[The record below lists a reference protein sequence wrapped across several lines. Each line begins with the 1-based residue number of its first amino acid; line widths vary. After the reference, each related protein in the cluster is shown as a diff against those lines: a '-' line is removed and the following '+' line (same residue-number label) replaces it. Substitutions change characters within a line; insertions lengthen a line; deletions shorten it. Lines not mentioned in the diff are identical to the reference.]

1 MNQNNT
7 DSVNIFEQISQICRE
22 FRRQLTQGTSP
33 PIEKFLSGIANDG
46 RETLFSNLLEIE
58 LRFRQSKGESPT
70 SEEYIQRF
78 PQFAKQVRRAF
89 FEPTVAS
96 IETSLSDD
104 GATQSLKAAGAK
116 SEHSLNLHIPD
127 ANRLG
132 DYELVREL
140 GRGGM
145 GVVYEARH
153 TKTDNRVALKTLP
166 TGGSGQEVNA
176 EKLYRFR
183 REFRNLSE
191 INHPNLVG
199 MQTLEVDG
207 SQWFFTMD
215 LIRGSDFRSYVR
227 PNDWLDEKH
236 LRSSIKQLAS
246 GIVALHEHG
255 IIHRDLKPGNVLV
268 EPNGRVLILDFGLV
282 AQLQQQTEMTAT
294 RSAMFAGTPLYA
306 APEQMFGERS
316 EASDWYA
323 MGVMLY
329 EALTGAPPFP
339 GRNPM
344 EVLQKKQVEDP
355 PSISHRDD
363 IPNDLALF
371 AEKLVK
377 RDPNERPSTTEIVQQ
392 LGLDQEST
400 AHPSSGSVD
409 NEVGNLDDIP
419 EEEIV
424 LIGREEQLAQLEA
437 IKNRFLEDRKPQVVW
452 VTGLSGEGKS
462 SLLEKFLRPI
472 RKGREMLVLS
482 GRCYDRESV
491 PFKAIDSII
500 DPLVRY
506 LRAFPES
513 EIETILPNDIEMLAH
528 LFPLLQRVPAIESR
542 MQQQVASLDS
552 RQIRY
557 RAFES
562 LRALFELIGARN
574 PVVLMIDD
582 LQWGDADSAAALH
595 TLIYG
600 DAPPPALFLGTYRS
614 DEMDESSFHRQW
626 HQLDDEK
633 EQPTEKH
640 YIKLEALQRD
650 QCLALIHNRLGIQEA
665 EIEKLFSGLFENTQG
680 NPYLIEQLI
689 EGFNS
694 NATDWRPVPLNE
706 VITQKLR
713 RLPEGSKSLL
723 EFVAIAGKAAQ
734 ASELSAVCGTE
745 STTLTLLTHMRSE
758 RLVRLVGSGDGQLVD
773 TWHDKIRETVIDGL
787 APERRSAMHL
797 NYGEVLASHDDL
809 SESAVE
815 SFLNRPFADESPPE
829 FSTAKIFDLAYHFH
843 LADDRRA
850 LAYQLVAG
858 ELAFQNYA
866 SEEVIEYMDR
876 ASDLFHGDEPRR
888 WHARL
893 WHRLATS
900 SFRIMA
906 PDRAVE
912 QFESGLDFAE
922 SGHEKAIFYFGIGR
936 VYQTLS
942 RYEAATKYHDL
953 ALGEINRK
961 RPKGLSAYPMF
972 MFNLAKLTCFPESWL
987 RGKSAELS
995 PEAKLEL
1002 AIYAEANLYFYDSF
1016 VSIVEEFGLIVR
1028 LGILSYQSEQAGFTS
1043 GVGIFGGY
1051 MALFGFPGQG
1061 IRHAN
1066 RARARVDEKTEIET
1080 EGICRYSTA
1089 VALSYSADFAKSNEE
1104 FEKSIP
1110 LLVRSGSHSHAA
1122 MSMHM
1127 LRHLHE
1133 VFDSANSEVV
1143 TARKLIEL
1151 TRNSGNQRSLCWGQY
1166 DLAGGLARLGQIEE
1180 SLQMIEQARMTW
1192 EKLDLNLTTAIY
1204 SAQRSFVLL
1213 QASDY
1218 EASREISDFSWRTA
1232 IKYLRLMDVVLRGL
1246 AWHLECVAGP
1256 DWSSKPLAFDRRL
1269 VRQRCRWARIVAMLH
1284 VKIRPHL
1291 IRCRGRAFT
1300 ALGKKRKGIRN
1311 FELAVKTARQL
1322 GMKYDLGKSLLDLAA
1337 VKEEG
1342 REENRAKAIELLKEM
1357 ESVIPRAESWLLG
1370 DQYDESVVAPEFD
1383 LKAWEKENGPFASV
1397 DEYSPR

>member
-1 MNQNNT
+1 M
-7 DSVNIFEQISQICRE
+7 DSVNVFEQISQICRD
-22 FRRQLTQGTSP
+22 FRKQISKGNSP
-33 PIEKFLSGIANDG
+33 SIESYLSAVSEDG

-58 LRFRQSKGESPT
+58 LRFRQGKGETPT
-70 SEEYIQRF
+70 SEEYLKRYT
-78 PQFAKQVRRAF
+78 QFAKLVRRAF

-96 IETSLSDD
+96 IETSASGD
-104 GATQSLKAAGAK
+104 GATQSFKDAVAA
-116 SEHSLNLHIPD
+116 SEHSLNLNIPD

-236 LRSSIKQLAS
+236 LRSSIKQLAA
-246 GIVALHEHG
+246 GIIALHEKG
-255 IIHRDLKPGNVLV
+255 IIHRDLKPGNVLI

-282 AQLQQQTEMTAT
+282 AQLQKHTDVTAT

-339 GRNPM
+339 GRDPM
-344 EVLQKKQVEDP
+344 EVLKQKQVNDP
-355 PSISHRDD
+355 PSISHRDY

-371 AEKLVK
+371 AEQLVK
-377 RDPNERPSTTEIVQQ
+377 RDPTERPSTTQIVQQ
-392 LGLDQEST
+392 LGLNQEST
-400 AHPSSGSVD
+400 AHQSSGSVD
-409 NEVGNLDDIP
+409 NEEPNLDDIP

-437 IKNRFLEDRKPQVVW
+437 IKNRFLDDRTPQVVW

-462 SLLEKFLRPI
+462 SLVEKFLRPI
-472 RKGREMLVLS
+472 RKGEDMLVLS

-491 PFKAIDSII
+491 PFKAVDSII

-506 LRAFPES
+506 LRTFPES
-513 EIETILPNDIEMLAH
+513 EIGDILPNDIEMLAH
-528 LFPLLQRVPAIESR
+528 LFPLLKRVPAIETK
-542 MQQQVASLDS
+542 MQDQLSSLDS

-562 LRALFELIGARN
+562 LRAMFDLIGSRN
-574 PVVLMIDD
+574 PIVLMIDD
-582 LQWGDADSAAALH
+582 LQWGDADSAASLH
-595 TLIYG
+595 SLIYG
-600 DAPPPALFLGTYRS
+600 DAPPPVLVLGAYRS

-626 HQLDDEK
+626 LSMDDENK
-633 EQPTEKH
+633 VGSDKH
-640 YIKLEALQRD
+640 QIQLTALQHE
-650 QCLALIHNRLGIQEA
+650 QCVALVQNRLGIQESD
-665 EIEKLFSGLFENTQG
+665 IGKVFSGLFENTQG
-680 NPYLIEQLI
+680 NPYLVEQLI

-694 NATDWRPVPLNE
+694 NSTDWRPVPLNE
-706 VITQKLR
+706 SIIQKLR
-713 RLPEGSKSLL
+713 RLPEGSKLLL
-723 EFVAIAGKAAQ
+723 ESVAIAGKATQ
-734 ASELSAVCGTE
+734 ASELSTVSGAE
-745 STTLTLLTHMRSE
+745 STALSLLTHMRSE

-773 TWHDKIRETVIDGL
+773 TWHDKIRETVLDGM
-787 APERRSAMHL
+787 APEKRSAMHL
-797 NYGEVLASHDDL
+797 KYGEVLASHEDL

-815 SFLNRPFADESPPE
+815 SFLNKSIADESPPE

-850 LAYQLVAG
+850 LAYQLLAG

-866 SEEVIEYMDR
+866 SEEVIEYMNR
-876 ASDLFHGDEPRR
+876 ASDLFEGDEPRR
-888 WHARL
+888 WNARL

-906 PDRAVE
+906 FGTAVE
-912 QFESGLDFAE
+912 QFESGIEFAK
-922 SGHEKAIFYFGIGR
+922 SGYEKAIFYFGIGR
-936 VYQTLS
+936 VYQTLAK
-942 RYEAATKYHDL
+942 YEAATKYHDL
-953 ALGEINRK
+953 ALDEVKRK
-961 RPKGLSAYPMF
+961 RPRGLFAYPGCMI
-972 MFNLAKLTCFPESWL
+972 NLAKLSFFPESWL
-987 RGKSAELS
+987 RRNSGGLS
-995 PEAKLEL
+995 PESKLEM
-1002 AIYAEANLYFYDSF
+1002 AIYLDANLYFYDRF
-1016 VSIVEEFGLIVR
+1016 VSFVEEFGLIIR
-1028 LGILSYQSEQAGFTS
+1028 LGILSYQSKLAGFTS
-1043 GVGIFGGY
+1043 GVGILAAY
-1051 MALFGFPGQG
+1051 MALFGFPRQG
-1061 IRHAN
+1061 KRHAE
-1066 RARARVDEKTEIET
+1066 RALARINEKPEIES
-1080 EGICRYSTA
+1080 EGVCRYSAACAFSIT
-1089 VALSYSADFAKSNEE
+1089 ADFAKANDE

-1110 LLVRSGSHSHAA
+1110 LLIRSGSHFQAA
-1122 MSMHM
+1122 MSLHM

-1133 VFDSANSEVV
+1133 AVGSANAEVV

-1151 TRNSGNQRSLCWGQY
+1151 SRKSGNQRCLVWGQY
-1166 DLAGGLARLGQIEE
+1166 DLASGLARSGQIKE
-1180 SLQMIEQARMTW
+1180 SLQMTEQARSTL
-1192 EKLDLNLTTAIY
+1192 EKLDLNLTKCIFF
-1204 SAQRSFVLL
+1204 AQRSFVFL

-1218 EASREISDFSWRTA
+1218 EATRKISDYSFRFA
-1232 IKYLRLMDVVLRGL
+1232 IKKLRLMDICLRGL
-1246 AWHLECVAGP
+1246 AWYLESVSGP
-1256 DWSSKPLAFDRRL
+1256 HWLSKPVQLGRRL
-1269 VRQRCRWARIVAMLH
+1269 VRQRCRWARMLAMFH

-1291 IRCRGRAFT
+1291 FRSRGRAFT

-1311 FELAVKTARQL
+1311 FELAVKTARQF

-1370 DQYDESVVAPEFD
+1370 DQYDEAVVAPEFD
-1383 LKAWEKENGPFASV
+1383 LKAWEKENGPIAEIDGLAS
-1397 DEYSPR
+1397 